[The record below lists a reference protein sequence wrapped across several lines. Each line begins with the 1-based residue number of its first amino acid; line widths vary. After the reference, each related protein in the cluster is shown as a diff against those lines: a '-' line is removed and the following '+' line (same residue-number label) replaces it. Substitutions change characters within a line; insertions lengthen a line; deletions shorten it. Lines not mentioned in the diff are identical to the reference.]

1 MPTFQPRMAE
11 YSRILVLE
19 GRCNTGIHS
28 VDVFGPGRGKN
39 RKLGAEIRL
48 SRCTKVR
55 ERDYRSE
62 SSSPV
67 CRKGEERCNRFTGPG
82 GLGRNCAIRIGRGEW
97 TRPTAASE
105 ASGLIV
111 DQR

>member
-48 SRCTKVR
+48 SRCTKPVSVTIEVSR
-55 ERDYRSE
+55 PHRFAVKERNDATDLRDLAGSA
-62 SSSPV
+62 
-67 CRKGEERCNRFTGPG
+67 G
-82 GLGRNCAIRIGRGEW
+82 
-97 TRPTAASE
+97 TA
-105 ASGLIV
+105 
-111 DQR
+111 Q

>member
-39 RKLGAEIRL
+39 RKLGAD
-48 SRCTKVR
+48 S
-55 ERDYRSE
+55 
-62 SSSPV
+62 
-67 CRKGEERCNRFTGPG
+67 
-82 GLGRNCAIRIGRGEW
+82 A
-97 TRPTAASE
+97 
-105 ASGLIV
+105 
-111 DQR
+111 